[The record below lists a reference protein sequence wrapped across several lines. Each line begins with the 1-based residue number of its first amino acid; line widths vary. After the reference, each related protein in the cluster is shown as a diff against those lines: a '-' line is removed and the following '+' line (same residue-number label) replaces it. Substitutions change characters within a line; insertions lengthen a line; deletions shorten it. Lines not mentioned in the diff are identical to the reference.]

1 MLLRQASE
9 ASELPDLFL
18 ASRVQGLPDSSNMSP
33 MGTGSSVE
41 EPCELALPLNFVQIA
56 TDNPVKTRWSVAIHT
71 TFDDASV
78 ERAYLAMSEPLQVRA
93 LELRHLILS
102 TAQTLDATGGI
113 EETLKWGQPSYLPL
127 KAKVGSAVRV
137 AVHDDQ
143 HLGLYFN
150 CNTTLVETFRSLFG
164 DDLQYSKNR
173 AVLFDIASP
182 LPQEAIAQCVRMA
195 LYYHRDRHSS

>member
-1 MLLRQASE
+1 M
-9 ASELPDLFL
+9 
-18 ASRVQGLPDSSNMSP
+18 
-33 MGTGSSVE
+33 
-41 EPCELALPLNFVQIA
+41 
-56 TDNPVKTRWSVAIHT
+56 AIHN

-78 ERAYLAMSEPLQVRA
+78 ERAYLAMPEPLQVRA
-93 LELRHLILS
+93 LELRRLILS
-102 TAQTLDATGGI
+102 TAQALDATGGI

-127 KAKVGSAVRV
+127 KAKVGSTVRV

-173 AVLFDIASP
+173 AVLFDIARP
-182 LPQEAIAQCVRMA
+182 LPQKAIAQCVRMA
-195 LYYHRDRHSS
+195 LYYHRDRRSS

>member
-1 MLLRQASE
+1 MQTR
-9 ASELPDLFL
+9 
-18 ASRVQGLPDSSNMSP
+18 
-33 MGTGSSVE
+33 
-41 EPCELALPLNFVQIA
+41 I
-56 TDNPVKTRWSVAIHT
+56 DN
-71 TFDDASV
+71 ASV
-78 ERAYLAMSEPLQVRA
+78 ERAYLAMPESLQVQA
-93 LELRHLILS
+93 LELRKLILS
-102 TAQTLDATGGI
+102 TAGEMEATGGI

-173 AVLFDIASP
+173 AVLFDIARP

-195 LYYHRDRHSS
+195 LYYHRDRRSS

>member
-1 MLLRQASE
+1 MQTR
-9 ASELPDLFL
+9 
-18 ASRVQGLPDSSNMSP
+18 
-33 MGTGSSVE
+33 
-41 EPCELALPLNFVQIA
+41 I
-56 TDNPVKTRWSVAIHT
+56 DN
-71 TFDDASV
+71 ASV
-78 ERAYLAMSEPLQVRA
+78 ERAYLAMPESLQVQA
-93 LELRHLILS
+93 LELRKLILS
-102 TAQTLDATGGI
+102 TAGEMEATGGI

-195 LYYHRDRHSS
+195 LYYHRDRRSL